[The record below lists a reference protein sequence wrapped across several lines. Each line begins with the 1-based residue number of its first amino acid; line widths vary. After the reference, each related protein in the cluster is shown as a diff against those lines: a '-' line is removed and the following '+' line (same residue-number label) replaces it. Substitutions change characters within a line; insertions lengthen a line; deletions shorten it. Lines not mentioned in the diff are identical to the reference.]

1 MVIGLT
7 GGIGAGKSTILNIL
21 KKEFG
26 FTVIETD
33 RIAHELMEKGQP
45 VYEEIT
51 ACFGREILDEK
62 QQIDRR
68 KLGAIVFEQKKMLKK
83 LNEIVHPEV
92 ILEMKKRI
100 ATKSP
105 EQGRFVIE
113 SALLFESGCQKLC
126 DSVWY
131 VDTKES
137 IRRERLKTNRGMT
150 DEQIDRVLRQQTMQ
164 EQNRR
169 MSDIR
174 IDNSDDVGKTT
185 EQIHMALEKI
195 LEFQEII

>member
-83 LNEIVHPEV
+83 QLNRQHQA
-92 ILEMKKRI
+92 ILE
-100 ATKSP
+100 S
-105 EQGRFVIE
+105 
-113 SALLFESGCQKLC
+113 
-126 DSVWY
+126 
-131 VDTKES
+131 
-137 IRRERLKTNRGMT
+137 
-150 DEQIDRVLRQQTMQ
+150 
-164 EQNRR
+164 
-169 MSDIR
+169 
-174 IDNSDDVGKTT
+174 
-185 EQIHMALEKI
+185 LELYLVRKI
-195 LEFQEII
+195 KI